1 MDKIVVWG
9 TGKIAKE
16 LMNSLEQMKYYRDNI
31 VAFCDND
38 SKKWNTE
45 FCGNEV
51 VSPNEL
57 DNLVYDY
64 LVIATVHEDEIRNQI
79 SLHYPR
85 MMEKA
90 MNWVFYRCHVNSA
103 NKYWM
108 RCGKPLPANYV
119 ENENKAVVYTAVTGD
134 YDKLLPP
141 EFTDPSIEYVCFTN
155 STELC
160 SDIWNIRYV
169 HNDGLSNVM
178 LARNI
183 KLFPHKYLGYKG
195 VSYWVDAKYRIQDDL
210 REYRKRYWRNRGML
224 CFPHFMWADICD
236 ELSFLIGYRPDGKK
250 VYITQVADY
259 IREGFPIDFGNYD
272 TGVLVRDTSNDEV
285 RSLMDLWWNQL
296 IKYTYR
302 DQLSFQ
308 YLLWKY
314 DFMPDICDL
323 FIEDNRWLTVGRQSQ

>member
-1 MDKIVVWG
+1 
-9 TGKIAKE
+9 
-16 LMNSLEQMKYYRDNI
+16 
-31 VAFCDND
+31 
-38 SKKWNTE
+38 
-45 FCGNEV
+45 
-51 VSPNEL
+51 
-57 DNLVYDY
+57 
-64 LVIATVHEDEIRNQI
+64 
-79 SLHYPR
+79 
-85 MMEKA
+85 
-90 MNWVFYRCHVNSA
+90 
-103 NKYWM
+103 
-108 RCGKPLPANYV
+108 
-119 ENENKAVVYTAVTGD
+119 
-134 YDKLLPP
+134 
-141 EFTDPSIEYVCFTN
+141 
-155 STELC
+155 
-160 SDIWNIRYV
+160 
-169 HNDGLSNVM
+169 
-178 LARNI
+178 
-183 KLFPHKYLGYKG
+183 
-195 VSYWVDAKYRIQDDL
+195 
-210 REYRKRYWRNRGML
+210 ML